1 MQTKII
7 HNRTFVLYDLDFSI
21 TNIENTHLQY
31 SGMEHNLNSYGKGPF
46 CKFTVNANSPV
57 LGKKGCYGF
66 LVDGIV
72 KYVGKTTDSFLA
84 RINNGYGNI
93 SPRNCYEGGQSTNC
107 KVNSNINKALQNN
120 KDVKIGFLE
129 LNNDQE
135 ISRTEEEIIAAIQPE
150 WNAR

>member
-7 HNRTFVLYDLDFSI
+7 NNRTFVLYDLDFSI

-31 SGMEHNLNSYGKGPF
+31 TGMEQNLNSYGKGPF
-46 CKFTVNANSPV
+46 CKFTVNANGSV
-57 LGKKGCYGF
+57 LSNKGCYVF
-66 LVDGIV
+66 LVDNIV
-72 KYVGKTTDSFLA
+72 KYVGKTTDSFVA

-120 KDVKIGFLE
+120 KVVKIGFLV
-129 LNNDQE
+129 LNNDSE
-135 ISRTEEEIIAAIQPE
+135 ISRTEEELIAAIKPE
-150 WNAR
+150 WNDR